1 MRIVKMNNIPIIS
14 FVGYSNSG
22 KTTMIRKILEKL
34 SQKYNIGVIKHHGH
48 TDGKNISSKE
58 KDTDIFISVGA
69 KEVRLLIGDMNPND
83 TIQEYSDLKLD
94 LIIIE
99 GFKKL
104 NYPKFYIKRENIKE
118 IYYNEDMLLGIISD
132 DSSNPSGYK
141 VWFNINDVDNIVD
154 FIKNRFLKGD

>member
-1 MRIVKMNNIPIIS
+1 MNKIPIVS

-34 SQKYNIGVIKHHGH
+34 SQQYKIGVIKHHGH
-48 TDGKNISSKE
+48 INEKNTSGIN
-58 KDTDIFISVGA
+58 KDTDIFILAGA
-69 KEVRLLIGDMNPND
+69 KETRLLIGDINPNE
-83 TIQEYSDLKLD
+83 TIQEYSNLKLD

-118 IYYNEDMLLGIISD
+118 IYYNEDMLLGLISD
-132 DSSNPSGYK
+132 DTTNPSEHE

>member
-1 MRIVKMNNIPIIS
+1 MKKTPIIS

-22 KTTMIRKILEKL
+22 KTTLIMKILEKL
-34 SQKYNIGVIKHHGH
+34 SYKYKIGVIKHHGH
-48 TDGKNISSKE
+48 IDEKISSGNK
-58 KDTDIFISVGA
+58 KDTDIYKNAGA
-69 KEVRLLIGDMNPND
+69 KEVRLLIGEVNPDD
-83 TIQEYSDLKLD
+83 TIEEYTNLELE

-118 IYYNEDMLLGIISD
+118 IYYNKDKLLGIISD
-132 DSSNPSGYK
+132 NIADSSGLE

-154 FIKNRFLKGD
+154 FIKNRYLKGD

>member
-1 MRIVKMNNIPIIS
+1 MIKIPIIS

-22 KTTMIRKILEKL
+22 KTTLIGKVLEKL
-34 SQKYNIGVIKHHGH
+34 SKKYKIAVIKHHGH
-48 TDGKNISSKE
+48 TDNSISSSKM
-58 KDTDIFISVGA
+58 KDTDIFINAGA
-69 KEVRLLIGDMNPND
+69 KEVRLLIGDVEPVD
-83 TIQEYSDLKLD
+83 TIEEFNNLELD

-118 IYYNEDMLLGIISD
+118 MYYNKDKLLGIISD
-132 DSSNPSGYK
+132 NIADSSDLE

>member
-1 MRIVKMNNIPIIS
+1 MNKIPIVS

-34 SQKYNIGVIKHHGH
+34 SQEYKIGVIKHHGH
-48 TDGKNISSKE
+48 INEKNTSAKK
-58 KDTDIFISVGA
+58 KDTDIFILAGA
-69 KEVRLLIGDMNPND
+69 KETKLLIGDMNPD
-83 TIQEYSDLKLD
+83 DIIEEYKNLELD

-118 IYYNEDMLLGIISD
+118 IYYNEDKLLGIISD
-132 DSSNPSGYK
+132 DIADSSK
-141 VWFNINDVDNIVD
+141 HKIWFNINDVDNIVD

>member
-1 MRIVKMNNIPIIS
+1 MIKIPIIS

-22 KTTMIRKILEKL
+22 KTTLIGKVLEKL
-34 SQKYNIGVIKHHGH
+34 SKKYKIAVIKHHGH
-48 TDGKNISSKE
+48 TDKRISKGNM
-58 KDTDIFISVGA
+58 KDTDIFIKAGA
-69 KEVRLLIGDMNPND
+69 KEVRLLIGDLEPVD
-83 TIQEYSDLKLD
+83 TIEEFNDLELD

-118 IYYNEDMLLGIISD
+118 MYYNKEELIGILSD
-132 DSSNPSGYK
+132 DILDSSIYE

-154 FIKNRFLKGD
+154 FIKNKFLKGD